1 MAKLYFK
8 YGTMGASKTAQA
20 LIAAFNYRESG
31 KHVFLCKPATDT
43 REGTGIMR
51 SRIGLESDCIE
62 IKEGDNVDSMIMASE
77 PLPDVVICD
86 EAQFLS
92 PDQVDQLHEIAIV
105 KNIPVL
111 CYGLK
116 ADFQTHFFPGSKR
129 LFEIAESLQEIKMVC
144 ACGRKA
150 TVNARFDA
158 NGNII
163 TDGEQ
168 VVIGGNECYKAMCY
182 ECYHRGTKKQ

>member
-31 KHVFLCKPATDT
+31 KTVFLCKPAADT
-43 REGTGIMR
+43 REGDGIMR
-51 SRIGLESDCIE
+51 SRIGLEAECVE
-62 IKEGDNVDSMIMASE
+62 IKEGDNIDFLIMSE
-77 PLPDVVICD
+77 GQLPDVVICD

-92 PDQVDQLHEIAIV
+92 PKQVDQLHGIALLEH
-105 KNIPVL
+105 IPVL

-116 ADFQTHFFPGSKR
+116 TDFQTHFFPGSKR
-129 LFEIAESLQEIKMVC
+129 LFEVAESLQEIKMVC

-150 TVNARFDA
+150 TVNARLDE

-163 TDGEQ
+163 TKGDQ
-168 VVIGGNECYKAMCY
+168 VFIGGNECYKAMCY
-182 ECYHRGTKKQ
+182 DCYCRLQHWK